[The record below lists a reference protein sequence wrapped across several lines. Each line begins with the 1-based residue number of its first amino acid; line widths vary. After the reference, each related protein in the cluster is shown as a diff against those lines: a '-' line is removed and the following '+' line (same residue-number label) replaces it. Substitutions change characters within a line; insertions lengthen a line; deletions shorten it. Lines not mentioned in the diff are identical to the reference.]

1 MTDECIRL
9 QCATPQS
16 LRDAIAQG
24 KREGRPLDITLRGGV
39 YRLETPIVIHDS
51 KTPLTIH
58 PAEEETVTLTAAQPV
73 AAPFQKWDTDGI
85 YYAEIGTG
93 KNIQAFYV
101 NGEPYTMCRYPNEQ
115 PGKILGGYAKDALS
129 KERIARWKNPAGGYV
144 RALHRHEW
152 GGNSFRILGKNT
164 DGSLQLDWV
173 GDNNRG
179 DGCSDT
185 CVMVENIFEEL
196 DAPGEWFYDRESG
209 RLFVIFRDGTDVESA
224 NAEYAAG
231 YALFDIRRSANLQIE
246 GLSLQHT
253 NRTLFDSAYEK
264 RTRSDWSIT
273 PKGAIL
279 IEACENIGILCC
291 NFSHIG
297 GNCVY
302 LKDFNQNIRI
312 SRCDFMDCGA
322 SGVVIFGDQ
331 SACRDLSTWE
341 NHKTTMTDTQR
352 GPQNERY
359 PREITVE
366 NCYFYNLGLFEKQ
379 SAAVTLSVASRVTV
393 RGNTIHHLPRAG
405 INICDGCFG
414 GHLIA
419 DNDLFDCVRET
430 GDHGPFN
437 SWGRDRF
444 WSLGGE
450 DTTGRRGREKKPYAL
465 LDAIDPVRIHHNRV
479 VGSRGFG
486 IDLDDGSSNY
496 EITENLCCGV
506 GIKLREGFFR
516 IVCNNLLLSAP
527 LDLHA
532 TYAQNDDVI
541 QHNVIASPDPLR
553 VVILN
558 AGYTTEVS
566 ENLFLGAPAKTRR
579 SRILRGRHNRFLPL
593 PEGDLLRQD
602 FPPEAGFQPI
612 SLRFGRADCPKPELK
627 AFLEI
632 SRRRE
637 VRRFG
642 SLFTE
647 IDETRRSLCGLPDYA
662 GVYVAK
668 LSPLSRL
675 YRRGV
680 RKGDVLREADGTA
693 VTLDHLKACKK
704 QGASLVLFRGQKQ
717 MRLP

>member
-1 MTDECIRL
+1 MAEDQLRL
-9 QCATPQS
+9 QCGSPGE
-16 LRDAIAQG
+16 LRDAIAQA
-24 KREGRPLDITLRGGV
+24 KREGRPLDVTLRGGE
-39 YRLETPIVIHDS
+39 YRLETPIKIHDS
-51 KTPLTIH
+51 KTPLSIH
-58 PAEEETVTLTAAQPV
+58 PAEGERVALTAAQPV
-73 AAPFQKWDTDGI
+73 EPPFQKRGNGGV
-85 YYAEIGTG
+85 YFAEIGAG
-93 KNIQAFYV
+93 KDIQAVFV
-101 NGEPYTMCRYPNEQ
+101 NGLPYTMCRYPNER
-115 PGKILGGYAKDALS
+115 PGEILGGYAADALS
-129 KERIARWKNPAGGYV
+129 KERAANWKNPAGGYV
-144 RALHRHEW
+144 RALHEHEW
-152 GGNSFRILGKNT
+152 GGNSFRIRGKNP

-179 DGCSDT
+179 SGISDT
-185 CVMVENIFEEL
+185 FVMVENIFEEL

-209 RLFVIFRDGTDVESA
+209 RLFVIFRDGTDAAAAKV
-224 NAEYAAG
+224 EYAAG
-231 YALFDIRRSANLQIE
+231 HALLDIRRSANIRLE
-246 GLSLQHT
+246 GLALQKT

-264 RTRSDWSIT
+264 RTRSDWCIAQ
-273 PKGAIL
+273 KGAVL
-279 IEACENIGILCC
+279 IEACENIGIARCT
-291 NFSHIG
+291 FAQIG

-302 LKDFNQNIRI
+302 LKDFNQGI
-312 SRCDFMDCGA
+312 SISHCDFTSCGA

-331 SACRDLSTWE
+331 SACRDRSTWE
-341 NHKTTMTDTQR
+341 NHKTTIADTQA
-352 GPQNERY
+352 GPQNDRY
-359 PREITVE
+359 PRNITVE
-366 NCYFYNLGLFEKQ
+366 GCYFYNLGLFEKQ

-405 INICDGCFG
+405 VNICDGCFG

-450 DTTGRRGREKKPYAL
+450 DTMGRRGREKKPYAL
-465 LDAIDPVRIHHNRV
+465 LDAMEPVRIRHNRV

-516 IVCNNLLLSAP
+516 TVRNNLLINAP

-532 TYAQNDDVI
+532 TYAGNDDI
-541 QHNVIASPDPLR
+541 IEHNVIAALNPLH

-558 AGYTTEVS
+558 AGYTTRVS
-566 ENLFLGAPAKTRR
+566 ENLFLGARGKARR
-579 SRILRGRHNRFLPL
+579 NRILRGRRNDFQALP
-593 PEGDLLRQD
+593 PDDLLRQD

-612 SLRFGRADCPKPELK
+612 GLSFGRADCPKPELGG
-627 AFLEI
+627 FLGVKEL
-632 SRRRE
+632 RE
-637 VRRFG
+637 VKRPGGR
-642 SLFTE
+642 FTE

-668 LSPLSRL
+668 LSPFSRL

-680 RKGDVLREADGTA
+680 RQGDVLRESGGGA
-693 VTLDHLKACKK
+693 VTLDDLRACAKS
-704 QGASLVLFRGQKQ
+704 GIPLIIFRGQKQ
-717 MRLP
+717 LELP